1 MFKQLH
7 VVSKVTCFFFS
18 RLKKAEFEWSSKL
31 QGNIS
36 QNFKKNYF
44 CQVEFIINTEE
55 LFKRLLN
62 I

>member
-36 QNFKKNYF
+36 QNLKKK
-44 CQVEFIINTEE
+44 
-55 LFKRLLN
+55 LFLASKIYYKHRGTV
-62 I
+62 